1 MTDQKYE
8 TVDFDVRL
16 SNSSQMDLQCFHLS
30 VGSSSRSSLKFFIS
44 KSRKNKSLGRTNWGT
59 KIAISPWTDGVS
71 L

>member
-16 SNSSQMDLQCFHLS
+16 SNISQMDLQCFHLS
-30 VGSSSRSSLKFFIS
+30 VGSSNRSSLKLFIS

-59 KIAISPWTDGVS
+59 KIAIFQWTDGVS